1 MQTAQARQEYTKN
14 GDPVSL
20 ATCIETLYFEQQY
33 NGQVYRTSLN
43 NRLLVVGNKLNA
55 VSKNSISNALN
66 MAQLPFYYITK
77 IESDTA
83 SGLYRLDV
91 SLWNIDSAVRATQI
105 VDELN
110 TSINKVNGN
119 LTSLFLSNQ
128 EALKAFE
135 ARCTSTYVPLLGGK
149 MQGGIVFGQKNDD
162 KKIKELPG
170 IGYNGEN
177 LVIACPSQGLISFWG
192 SLSEEYG
199 TNTPGITWKM
209 PSVQENGKVPVFNY
223 SNSQLVW
230 STYNA
235 GSLQYSTADYGKYYI
250 LGITEQSY
258 QERDFGET
266 TFIAKEGNIETN
278 VYVSR
283 KNVYANA
290 FYASSDIAL
299 KTNIKTIDTSTYI
312 PDVIQFRW
320 LDTSEISYGFIAQD
334 LENHGLSYLMDK
346 DDQDHWRVNYNAA
359 IALVV
364 GDLQAGKKDHE
375 QRISDLEKENAE
387 LKETVEKLAKRIEK
401 IENNN

>member
-55 VSKNSISNALN
+55 VSKHSISNALN

-149 MQGGIVFGQKNDD
+149 DANAYKNASLRGKVYRDLEGQLRREFGVSSYKAIHRNQTD
-162 KKIKELPG
+162 KALEIISEYELPLCLEEQ
-170 IGYNGEN
+170 ISDEN
-177 LVIACPSQGLISFWG
+177 AQMTIQ
-192 SLSEEYG
+192 
-199 TNTPGITWKM
+199 
-209 PSVQENGKVPVFNY
+209 QEMEVMKA
-223 SNSQLVW
+223 L
-230 STYNA
+230 
-235 GSLQYSTADYGKYYI
+235 
-250 LGITEQSY
+250 
-258 QERDFGET
+258 ERKT
-266 TFIAKEGNIETN
+266 
-278 VYVSR
+278 
-283 KNVYANA
+283 
-290 FYASSDIAL
+290 IAL
-299 KTNIKTIDTSTYI
+299 
-312 PDVIQFRW
+312 
-320 LDTSEISYGFIAQD
+320 
-334 LENHGLSYLMDK
+334 
-346 DDQDHWRVNYNAA
+346 
-359 IALVV
+359 
-364 GDLQAGKKDHE
+364 
-375 QRISDLEKENAE
+375 
-387 LKETVEKLAKRIEK
+387 
-401 IENNN
+401 